1 MTAKK
6 FLFRFPF
13 LPVTGP
19 LFSFFSA
26 VTLSC
31 ASSFPINVRIENFRQ
46 EESFAYSN
54 ASSLIQKPIGLVVFG
69 NQINSLV
76 NVGAFKEL
84 STDNPTS
91 KTLGERIKDLIKK
104 VDKNKLKY
112 YFEDTRSFANFAS
125 IEEFQKLLS
134 ATPQFSSD
142 EQKVPQN
149 LAAAVKE
156 SDVVI
161 LQSNIYQLLSKLV
174 RDSNSFLTMVAK
186 NSLSTLT
193 KAQFIRYYSEF
204 KQQFLAELK
213 KFQVEHRSLIEKV
226 RELSPKA
233 GVVVLGSHFLQEE
246 IFDTIFSKILQKF
259 EIREQ
264 SFVKQVT
271 KEFNRVLQENA
282 RKTDTSFLSF
292 DPRNIFV
299 VKKGLI
305 DTLFSFV
312 SKDIQEHS
320 MDVWA
325 KLIFL
330 KLSAPERFFYNFKN
344 YFKGKTKE
352 EDLDKKNSFLDDFSS
367 WLGVQFAEE
376 NNNTEYHKHFYF
388 SQEQEKFI
396 QKSISTL
403 GSFKKFG
410 LEPTSR
416 STVHNYLKQFL
427 SLFFTESQINT
438 LVVKYSQYFRNVEEA
453 IVFVYDILLKNQVAI
468 NFLSVSTFFSLVF
481 SLVSGFAQELTA
493 QQKERIFSL
502 LTTSFDAVIED
513 YKTFQ
518 YSESNKLEV
527 VVKKTRELYPKYTK
541 LVIEALRILSDIA
554 DPLFKAVSS
563 ISKVPFTVE
572 EFRGF
577 LVLLEAELQKVDI
590 EEVVREF
597 AKDLK

>member
-367 WLGVQFAEE
+367 
-376 NNNTEYHKHFYF
+376 
-388 SQEQEKFI
+388 
-396 QKSISTL
+396 
-403 GSFKKFG
+403 
-410 LEPTSR
+410 
-416 STVHNYLKQFL
+416 
-427 SLFFTESQINT
+427 
-438 LVVKYSQYFRNVEEA
+438 
-453 IVFVYDILLKNQVAI
+453 
-468 NFLSVSTFFSLVF
+468 
-481 SLVSGFAQELTA
+481 
-493 QQKERIFSL
+493 
-502 LTTSFDAVIED
+502 
-513 YKTFQ
+513 
-518 YSESNKLEV
+518 
-527 VVKKTRELYPKYTK
+527 
-541 LVIEALRILSDIA
+541 
-554 DPLFKAVSS
+554 
-563 ISKVPFTVE
+563 
-572 EFRGF
+572 
-577 LVLLEAELQKVDI
+577 
-590 EEVVREF
+590 
-597 AKDLK
+597 